1 MSNYKNRTI
10 NPKKIKL
17 ETKMVRGG
25 TLRSN
30 FGETSEAIFLN
41 SGFCYNS
48 AEIAESRFNGEEPGF
63 VYSRYLNPTFGAGLQ
78 TYIFEQLNSNTEVA
92 LEQDIQSIISEFFP
106 SVIIG
111 DLEIT
116 SQPDTLQIIVKLTYS
131 IKDTGITD
139 NLEIAFN

>member
-1 MSNYKNRTI
+1 MAFGA
-10 NPKKIKL
+10 KKIFPIDRKPRVAVGVSL
-17 ETKMVRGG
+17 PFTSPGVFSSTYTTQQAIKNNLINFFLTG
-25 TLRSN
+25 T
-30 FGETSEAIFLN
+30 GQ
-41 SGFCYNS
+41 
-48 AEIAESRFNGEEPGF
+48 
-63 VYSRYLNPTFGAGLQ
+63 RYLNPTFGAGLQ
-78 TYIFEQLNSNTEVA
+78 TYIFEQLNNNTDVA

-116 SQPDTLQIIVKLTYS
+116 SQPDTLQITVKLTYS